1 MSASARRA
9 LASLLAAGT
18 LAVSLTACQAAHP
31 AAVPEPGTAQPGS
44 SPPAAG
50 QSATARPG
58 AAGPGGQP
66 FSPSPGAATPP
77 ATGAAVAAATA
88 AVTAAAHIAPA
99 AEFGNG
105 TVYHAWITSLTP
117 GTPARVS
124 MELAWHYTGQA
135 AAAYAAAHGLPAPT
149 GDHLDVDRRFSAT
162 VTLSPSAQAA
172 INPQGAGPQQ
182 LTATAFAAWAG
193 QHPAVPAG
201 GQYAGPLYA
210 VTFHDDVL
218 VSANQ
223 IFEP

>member
-44 SPPAAG
+44 SPPAVG

-88 AVTAAAHIAPA
+88 AVTAAAH
-99 AEFGNG
+99 
-105 TVYHAWITSLTP
+105 
-117 GTPARVS
+117 
-124 MELAWHYTGQA
+124 
-135 AAAYAAAHGLPAPT
+135 GLPAPT

-182 LTATAFAAWAG
+182 LTAAAFAAWAG
-193 QHPAVPAG
+193 KHPAVQAA